1 MIKYKHFVIT
11 RFNVPFIREENIDFL
26 FDKEYLAKRFFL
38 FERFCFRS
46 MKNQSCQ
53 DFLWLVLFDSRT
65 PECFRQINEK
75 LHNDWSNYL
84 PIYIDMQA
92 LKSQEIDECYVSE
105 ACRCAQLARNGYDAC
120 VIDDLNYEDLTSR
133 VLIPQLMDTII
144 RSLIE
149 DDTDCVITSRID
161 NDDCYEKDMIA
172 EVQKCVRQENVDKI
186 LNFDYG
192 IQYVEGKNICQSFY
206 YPNGHFSSIIESIS
220 QPLKTVIYWEHY
232 FIDRYK
238 TVLHIS
244 TKPLWMEILHDC
256 NVVNSLKLDKRNNLL
271 WNVDLHDYGLK
282 VSWGCITTFISIFT
296 HFRVFLWPKIKLVFH
311 LQKLKRIIKKIV

>member
-1 MIKYKHFVIT
+1 MKYRHFVIT
-11 RFNVPFIREENIDFL
+11 RFNVPFIREGNVDFL
-26 FDKEYLAKRFFL
+26 LGIEYLTKRFEL
-38 FERFCFRS
+38 FERFCFCS
-46 MKNQSCQ
+46 MRNQSCQ

-65 PECFRQINEK
+65 PECFKQINEK
-75 LHNDWSNYL
+75 WHKDWSNYL

-92 LKSQEIDECYVSE
+92 LKSQEIDESYVYE

-144 RSLIE
+144 RSMIE

-172 EVQKCVRQENVDKI
+172 EVQKCAMQENVDKI

-192 IQYVEGKNICQSFY
+192 IQYLEGKNICQSFY
-206 YPNGHFSSIIESIS
+206 YPNGHFTSIIEPVS

-238 TVLHIS
+238 NVLHIS
-244 TKPLWMEILHDC
+244 AKPLWMEILHDS
-256 NVVNSLKLDKRNNLL
+256 NAVNTLKLNKHNNLL
-271 WNVDLHDYGLK
+271 WNVDLHNYGLN
-282 VSWGCITTFISIFT
+282 VSWGSLATLISIFS
-296 HFRVFLWPKIKLVFH
+296 HFGIFLWPNIKLVLH
-311 LQKLKRIIKKIV
+311 LQKLKLIVKKIV